1 MGGRAFHNRGLQA
14 PRLSPK
20 VYTSLVT
27 LYHPVLEKLYP
38 RVVCPPSVWEKPDH
52 GDVDFLVVERDDS
65 IVDPVELADRLEAK
79 AFIVN
84 GSSTSYAVPHPDYT
98 SSPKFI
104 VQIDIRTCPKE
115 TFDWQSFTGS
125 YSDLGPVLAFL
136 LRPVGLKITDKGFF
150 LRVPHSQ
157 AYSKG
162 KEDML
167 LLSDNPEAV
176 MYFLGLDE
184 ERFKAGFATECQ
196 VFDFLLSGHLPRPRK
211 VSGSGSE
218 SRKKDRV
225 LIKKRPMFRRFVED
239 YLSGQGGEDG
249 SEVDGGGQGK
259 KGGEAKEN
267 EAGKYKWET
276 KEEVKEA
283 ALRHLKRQVEY
294 EAMF

>member
-20 VYTSLVT
+20 LYTSLVT
-27 LYHPVLEKLYP
+27 LYQPVLEELYAG
-38 RVVCPPSVWEKPDH
+38 VVCPPSVWEKTDH
-52 GDVDFLVVERDDS
+52 GDVDFLVVKRDDS

-84 GSSTSYAVPHPDYT
+84 GSSTSYAVPHPDFT
-98 SSPKFI
+98 SNPKVI

-115 TFDWQSFTGS
+115 TFDWQSLTGS
-125 YSDLGPVLAFL
+125 YADLGPVLAFL

-150 LRVPHSQ
+150 LRVLYSQ
-157 AYSKG
+157 TYSKG

-176 MYFLGLDE
+176 MRFLGLDE
-184 ERFKAGFATECQ
+184 ERFKAGFATEFQ
-196 VFDFLLSGHLPRPRK
+196 VFDFLLSGYLPRPQK
-211 VSGSGSE
+211 VSNVE
-218 SRKKDRV
+218 LRKKDSV
-225 LIKKRPMFRRFVED
+225 LVKKRPMFRRFVED
-239 YLSGQGGEDG
+239 YMSGQGGEDG

-276 KEEVKEA
+276 KEEVREA
-283 ALRHLKRQVEY
+283 ALRHFHRQSEY
-294 EAMF
+294 EAMS

>member
-20 VYTSLVT
+20 LYNSLVT
-27 LYHPVLEKLYP
+27 LYQPVLEELYA
-38 RVVCPPSVWEKPDH
+38 RVVCPPSVWEKTDH
-52 GDVDFLVVERDDS
+52 GDVDFLVVEKENS
-65 IVDPVELADRLEAK
+65 AIDPAEVAGRLGAK

-84 GSSTSYAVPHPDYT
+84 GPSTSYAVPHPDFT
-98 SSPKFI
+98 SNPKVI
-104 VQIDIRTCPKE
+104 VQIDVRNCPEE

-125 YSDLGPVLAFL
+125 YADLGPVLAFL
-136 LRPVGLKITDKGFF
+136 LRPVGLKITDKGFY

-176 MYFLGLDE
+176 MRFLGLDE

-225 LIKKRPMFRRFVED
+225 VIKKRPMFRRFVED
-239 YLSGQGGEDG
+239 YLSRQGGEDG
-249 SEVDGGGQGK
+249 TEGV
-259 KGGEAKEN
+259 GEGEGNNKEK

-283 ALRHLKRQVEY
+283 ALRHFHRQVEY
-294 EAMF
+294 EAMS

>member
-20 VYTSLVT
+20 LYNSLVT
-27 LYHPVLEKLYP
+27 LYQPVLKELYA
-38 RVVCPPSVWEKPDH
+38 RVVCLPSVWEKPDH
-52 GDVDFLVVERDDS
+52 GDVDFLVVEKEDS
-65 IVDPVELADRLEAK
+65 AIDPAEVAGRLGAK
-79 AFIVN
+79 TLIVN
-84 GSSTSYAVPHPDYT
+84 GPSVNYAVPHPDFT
-98 SSPKFI
+98 SDSKVI
-104 VQIDIRTCPKE
+104 VQIDIRTCPEE

-125 YSDLGPVLAFL
+125 YADLGPVLAFL
-136 LRPVGLKITDKGFF
+136 LRPVGLKITDKGFY

-176 MYFLGLDE
+176 MRFLGLDE
-184 ERFKAGFATECQ
+184 ERFKAGFATEFQ
-196 VFDFLLSGHLPRPRK
+196 VFEFLLGGYLPRAPK

-225 LIKKRPMFRRFVED
+225 LVKKRPMFRRFVED

-283 ALRHLKRQVEY
+283 ALRHFKRQVEY
-294 EAMF
+294 EAIM